1 MVCYFYAVF
10 LTYRIAYFKIP
21 QMKILVKSAKII
33 DNESPYN
40 NKVMDI
46 LVENGII
53 KEIASSITIH
63 KPDLEINFENLHVS
77 QGWFDSSVSFGEP
90 GFEERET
97 LKNGLKTA
105 AYSGFTAI
113 ALNPANDPVT
123 DNKGTVSF
131 LLKNSENQA
140 VTLLPIGALTRKSE
154 SKDLAELY
162 DMQQAG
168 AIAFGDYKKSVS
180 NPNLLKLAL
189 QYTQNFDGMVM
200 SFPQEDRI
208 ALNGQV
214 NEHENST
221 LLGLKGI
228 PALAEEL
235 QITRDLY
242 ILEYTGGKLHIP
254 TISTARSVEIIR
266 DAKERGLDVTC
277 SVAIHNLFF
286 TDEVLHEFDTNAKVL
301 PPLRTKTDV
310 KALIS
315 GVKDGTIDMV
325 TSDHLPMDV
334 EHKKVEFDN
343 ALFGTLGLESALG
356 ALLQL
361 FSVRTAVKVLTSG
374 KARFNLN
381 ENVIDEGSPAD
392 FSFFDPDKEYT
403 FQKEHIWST
412 SHNSLFLKNQLKGK
426 VYGILVNED
435 FVSSLSETK

>member
-1 MVCYFYAVF
+1 
-10 LTYRIAYFKIP
+10 
-21 QMKILVKSAKII
+21 MKILVKSARII

-46 LVENGII
+46 LVESGII
-53 KEIASSITIH
+53 KEIAPMIKAR

-77 QGWFDSSVSFGEP
+77 QGWFDSSVTFGEP

-97 LKNGLKTA
+97 LENGLRTA
-105 AYSGFTAI
+105 ACSGFTAI
-113 ALNPANDPVT
+113 ALNPGNDPVT
-123 DNKGTVSF
+123 DNKGAVTY
-131 LLKNSENQA
+131 LKNKAEGQP

-154 SKDLAELY
+154 GKDMAELY

-168 AIAFGDYKKSVS
+168 AVAFGDFKKSTS

-189 QYTQNFDGMVM
+189 QYSQNFDGLVM
-200 SFPQEDRI
+200 SFPQENRI

-221 LLGLKGI
+221 MLGLKGI

-242 ILEYTGGKLHIP
+242 LLEYTGGKLHIP
-254 TISTARSVEIIR
+254 TISTAKSVEIIR

-286 TDEVLHEFDTNAKVL
+286 TDEVLDEFDTNAKVL
-301 PPLRTKTDV
+301 PPLRTKADI
-310 KALIS
+310 KALIA
-315 GVKDGTIDMV
+315 GIKDETIDMV
-325 TSDHLPMDV
+325 TCDHLPVDI

-343 ALFGTLGLESALG
+343 ALFGTLGLESAFG
-356 ALLQL
+356 ALLKL
-361 FSVRTAVKVLTSG
+361 FSVRTAVRVLTSG
-374 KARFNLN
+374 KSRFNLSDG
-381 ENVIDEGSPAD
+381 VIDEGSPAN

-403 FQKEHIWST
+403 FQKEHILS
-412 SHNSLFLKNQLKGK
+412 SSKNSLFLGTELKGK
-426 VYGILVNED
+426 VYGILVGEEYLA
-435 FVSSLSETK
+435 S

>member
-1 MVCYFYAVF
+1 
-10 LTYRIAYFKIP
+10 
-21 QMKILVKSAKII
+21 MKILIKSARII

-53 KEIASSITIH
+53 TEIAPTIKIR
-63 KPDLEINFENLHVS
+63 KPDLEIKLENLHVS

-97 LKNGLKTA
+97 LENGLRTA

-113 ALNPANDPVT
+113 ALNPGNDPVT
-123 DNKGTVSF
+123 DNKGAVTF
-131 LLKNSENQA
+131 LKNKAEKQPVN
-140 VTLLPIGALTRKSE
+140 LLPIGALTRKSE
-154 SKDLAELY
+154 GRDMAELY
-162 DMQQAG
+162 DMQQVG
-168 AIAFGDYKKSVS
+168 AIAFGDFKKSIS

-189 QYTQNFDGMVM
+189 QYSQNFDGLIM

-214 NEHENST
+214 NEHESST
-221 LLGLKGI
+221 RLGLKGI

-254 TISTARSVEIIR
+254 TISTAKSVEIIR
-266 DAKERGLDVTC
+266 DAKERGLDVSC
-277 SVAIHNLFF
+277 SVAIHNLLFS
-286 TDEVLHEFDTNAKVL
+286 DEVLNEFDTHAKVL
-301 PPLRTKTDV
+301 PPLRTKADI
-310 KALIS
+310 KALIA

-325 TSDHLPMDV
+325 TCDHLPIDI

-361 FSVRTAVKVLTSG
+361 FSVKTAVKVLTSG
-374 KARFNLN
+374 KSRFGLS
-381 ENVIDEGSPAD
+381 EGAIDEGSLAN

-403 FQKEHIWST
+403 FQKEHILST
-412 SHNSLFLKNQLKGK
+412 SKNSLFLGKELKGK
-426 VYGILVNED
+426 VYGILVGEEYL
-435 FVSSLSETK
+435 VS

>member
-1 MVCYFYAVF
+1 
-10 LTYRIAYFKIP
+10 
-21 QMKILVKSAKII
+21 MKILVKSARII

-53 KEIASSITIH
+53 KEIAPVIKTR

-77 QGWFDSSVSFGEP
+77 QGWFDSSITFGEP

-97 LKNGLKTA
+97 LENGLRTA
-105 AYSGFTAI
+105 ALSGFTAI
-113 ALNPANDPVT
+113 ALNPGNDPVT
-123 DNKGTVSF
+123 DNKGAVTF
-131 LLKNSENQA
+131 LKNRAEKQP

-154 SKDLAELY
+154 GKDMAELY

-168 AIAFGDYKKSVS
+168 AVAFGDFKKSVS

-189 QYTQNFDGMVM
+189 QYSQNFDGLVM

-208 ALNGQV
+208 ALTGQV

-221 LLGLKGI
+221 MLGLKGI

-242 ILEYTGGKLHIP
+242 LLEYTGGKLHIP
-254 TISTARSVEIIR
+254 TISTAKSVDIIR
-266 DAKERGLDVTC
+266 DAKERGLDVSC

-286 TDEVLHEFDTNAKVL
+286 TDEVLEEFDTNAKVL
-301 PPLRTKTDV
+301 PPLRTKSDV
-310 KALIS
+310 KALIA

-325 TSDHLPMDV
+325 TSDHIPMDV

-374 KARFNLN
+374 KSRFNLADG
-381 ENVIDEGSPAD
+381 VIDEGSPAN
-392 FSFFDPDKEYT
+392 FSFFNPDKEYT
-403 FQKEHIWST
+403 FQKEHILS
-412 SHNSLFLKNQLKGK
+412 SSKNSLFLGKELKGM
-426 VYGILVNED
+426 VYGILVGEEYLT
-435 FVSSLSETK
+435 S

>member
-1 MVCYFYAVF
+1 
-10 LTYRIAYFKIP
+10 
-21 QMKILVKSAKII
+21 MKILVKSARII

-53 KEIASSITIH
+53 KEIAPVIKTR

-77 QGWFDSSVSFGEP
+77 QGWFDSSITFGEP

-97 LKNGLKTA
+97 LENGLRTA
-105 AYSGFTAI
+105 ALSGFTAI
-113 ALNPANDPVT
+113 ALNPGNDPVT
-123 DNKGTVSF
+123 DNKGAVTF
-131 LLKNSENQA
+131 LKNRAEKQP
-140 VTLLPIGALTRKSE
+140 VTLLPIGTLTRKSE
-154 SKDLAELY
+154 GKDMAELY

-168 AIAFGDYKKSVS
+168 AVAFGDFKKSVS

-189 QYTQNFDGMVM
+189 QYSQNFDGLVM

-221 LLGLKGI
+221 MLGLKGI

-235 QITRDLY
+235 QINRDLY
-242 ILEYTGGKLHIP
+242 LLEYTGGKLHIP
-254 TISTARSVEIIR
+254 TISTAKSVDIIR
-266 DAKERGLDVTC
+266 DAKERGLDVSC

-286 TDEVLHEFDTNAKVL
+286 TDEVLEEFDTNAKVL
-301 PPLRTKTDV
+301 PPLRTKSDV
-310 KALIS
+310 KALIA

-325 TSDHLPMDV
+325 TSDHIPMDV

-374 KARFNLN
+374 KSRFNLADG
-381 ENVIDEGSPAD
+381 VIDEGSPAN
-392 FSFFDPDKEYT
+392 FSFFNPDKEYT
-403 FQKEHIWST
+403 FQKEHILS
-412 SHNSLFLKNQLKGK
+412 SSKNSLFLGKELKGM
-426 VYGILVNED
+426 VYGILVGEEYLT
-435 FVSSLSETK
+435 S

>member
-1 MVCYFYAVF
+1 
-10 LTYRIAYFKIP
+10 
-21 QMKILVKSAKII
+21 MKILVKAAKII

-53 KEIASSITIH
+53 KEIAPSI
-63 KPDLEINFENLHVS
+63 KLKKSDLEISRENLHVS
-77 QGWFDSSVSFGEP
+77 QGWFDSSVNFGEP

-97 LKNGLKTA
+97 LENGLRTA
-105 AYSGFTAI
+105 ACSGFTAL

-123 DNKGTVSF
+123 DNKGTVTF
-131 LLKNSENQA
+131 LKNRAEKQP

-154 SKDLAELY
+154 GTDMAELY

-168 AIAFGDYKKSVS
+168 AVAFGDYKKAVS
-180 NPNLLKLAL
+180 NPNMLKIAL
-189 QYTQNFDGMVM
+189 QYARNFDGLVM
-200 SFPQEDRI
+200 SFPQENRI
-208 ALNGQV
+208 AGNGQV
-214 NEHENST
+214 NEHERST

-235 QITRDLY
+235 NITRDLY

-254 TISTARSVEIIR
+254 TISTAKSVELIR
-266 DAKERGLDVTC
+266 EAKERGLDVTC

-286 TDEVLHEFDTNAKVL
+286 TDDLLQEFDTNAKVL
-301 PPLRTKTDV
+301 PPLRTRTDA
-310 KALIS
+310 KALIA
-315 GVKDGTIDMV
+315 GLKDGTIDMV
-325 TSDHLPMDV
+325 TSDHSPMDQ

-361 FSVRTAVKVLTSG
+361 FSVKTAVRLLTAG
-374 KARFNLN
+374 KSRFNLS
-381 ENVIDEGSPAD
+381 EGVIDEGAPAN

-403 FQKEHIWST
+403 FQKEHILST
-412 SHNSLFLKNQLKGK
+412 SKNSLFLGKELKGK
-426 VYGILVNED
+426 VHGILVGEE
-435 FVSSLSETK
+435 FISS

>member
-1 MVCYFYAVF
+1 
-10 LTYRIAYFKIP
+10 
-21 QMKILVKSAKII
+21 MKILVKSARII

-53 KEIASSITIH
+53 KEIAPVIKTR

-77 QGWFDSSVSFGEP
+77 QGWFDSSITFGEP

-97 LKNGLKTA
+97 LENGLRTA
-105 AYSGFTAI
+105 ALSGFTAI
-113 ALNPANDPVT
+113 ALNPGNDPVT
-123 DNKGTVSF
+123 DNKGAVTF
-131 LLKNSENQA
+131 LKNRAEKQP
-140 VTLLPIGALTRKSE
+140 VTLLPIGTLTRKSE
-154 SKDLAELY
+154 GKDMAELY

-168 AIAFGDYKKSVS
+168 AVAFGDFKKSVS

-189 QYTQNFDGMVM
+189 QYSQNFDGLVM

-221 LLGLKGI
+221 MLGLKGI

-242 ILEYTGGKLHIP
+242 LLEYTGGKLHIP
-254 TISTARSVEIIR
+254 TISTAKSVDIIR
-266 DAKERGLDVTC
+266 DAKERGLDVSC

-286 TDEVLHEFDTNAKVL
+286 TDEVLEEFDTNAKVL
-301 PPLRTKTDV
+301 PPLRTKSDV
-310 KALIS
+310 KALIA

-325 TSDHLPMDV
+325 TSDHIPMDV

-374 KARFNLN
+374 KSRFNLADG
-381 ENVIDEGSPAD
+381 VIDEGSPAN
-392 FSFFDPDKEYT
+392 FSFFNPDKEYT
-403 FQKEHIWST
+403 FQKEHILS
-412 SHNSLFLKNQLKGK
+412 SSKNSLFLGKELKGM
-426 VYGILVNED
+426 VYGILVGEEYLT
-435 FVSSLSETK
+435 S